1 MTDGLAPAAEL
12 VGRRYEAV
20 MLLGAGGMGRVYL
33 AVWRGAAGFARLVA
47 VKQAHTH
54 AVNGPELRRS
64 FVREAR
70 LAAAIRHANVVAVLD
85 VEEQDSDVTL
95 VLEYVEGVSLAEL
108 VVHAGRLSP
117 ALAGRIVLDVARGLH
132 AAHETRDVQGRPL
145 SIVHRDVSPHNVL
158 VGRDGVARIT
168 DFGVAQVARDAWAEQ
183 GGRMQVR
190 GKLAYMAPEYLERG
204 ACDHRADIFSL
215 GVVAW
220 EAFVGERLFRGERD
234 TETIRRVL
242 LTNTARASE
251 RARHLPRALD
261 EILARALA
269 RDPRDRFQ
277 TCRDF
282 AEALE
287 TVLREQ
293 KLHASPEQV
302 SMLVEA
308 RVGHVLDARRRA
320 ARGHLERD
328 ADDPV
333 LGRSLDEATAEL
345 SALAARPDGLSG
357 VEPRIGRTHATGTM
371 SVPSSV
377 PTAPSRATGARFK
390 LHALAGAVL
399 IGVLCTTS
407 VYLGGGL
414 LAGSVPV
421 LNRVPLNAM
430 LMGLAQARTLAGAR
444 APSIPPLARPTPT
457 RFSPKTGRAARPG
470 RASSRESVPKSAV
483 VSDKAPPNPYRERR

>member
-1 MTDGLAPAAEL
+1 MTDRLAHQVDLA
-12 VGRRYEAV
+12 GSRYEAV
-20 MLLGAGGMGRVYL
+20 MLLGSGGMGRVYL

-108 VVHAGRLSP
+108 VMHAGRLSP

-158 VGRDGVARIT
+158 VGRDGVARIA

-183 GGRMQVR
+183 GGTRQVR

-204 ACDHRADIFSL
+204 ACDHRADVFSL

-251 RARHLPRALD
+251 RAGHLPRALD

-287 TVLREQ
+287 AVLHEH
-293 KLHASPEQV
+293 KLHTPPEQV

-308 RVGHVLDARRRA
+308 SVGHVLDARRRA

-328 ADDPV
+328 ADAPV
-333 LGRSLDEATAEL
+333 LGRSSDETTAEL
-345 SALAARPDGLSG
+345 SSMAGRLDEMPG
-357 VEPRIGRTHATGTM
+357 VEPRIGRTHETGTM
-371 SVPSSV
+371 SVPSV
-377 PTAPSRATGARFK
+377 PPRATGRRLK

-399 IGVLCTTS
+399 VGMIGTTW
-407 VYLGGGL
+407 VYLDSRV
-414 LAGSVPV
+414 LAGSVAV
-421 LNRVPLNAM
+421 LNRLPPGAILTGNV
-430 LMGLAQARTLAGAR
+430 QARALDVAS
-444 APSIPPLARPTPT
+444 APRSAPRERPAPV
-457 RFSPKTGRAARPG
+457 RFSPKKG
-470 RASSRESVPKSAV
+470 RASRPPRPSAKESAPKNAV